1 MWVAEGPIFIQVTVN
16 TEVVLTAGC
25 SRFDARFVLGIDGGH
40 SEASSHRHW
49 ITRGPPDGA
58 AGSCAGIFGVLPP
71 GAGLGGAPP
80 GRPTGAGF
88 LTGGQGPAER
98 RSGLPLVPGALPA
111 RQGVALR
118 SACHPPIDP
127 QILPKSQKK
136 EKNTSKATEPLDK
149 LGRPVEIRARE
160 QARQNQNSY
169 QSRS

>member
-1 MWVAEGPIFIQVTVN
+1 MPPPQNVWVTEGSIFMQVTVLE
-16 TEVVLTAGC
+16 EVALTTSC
-25 SRFDARFVLGIDGGH
+25 SRFVPRFVLATQALSTTATAAGH

-49 ITRGPPDGA
+49 ITRRPPDRA

-71 GAGLGGAPP
+71 GGVRGGAPP

-98 RSGLPLVPGALPA
+98 RSALPVVPGALPD

-127 QILPKSQKK
+127 QILPKSRRFSTAFNPMSQRH
-136 EKNTSKATEPLDK
+136 
-149 LGRPVEIRARE
+149 RPTGP
-160 QARQNQNSY
+160 
-169 QSRS
+169 QSFFLP

>member
-1 MWVAEGPIFIQVTVN
+1 MWVTEGSIFMQVTVLE
-16 TEVVLTAGC
+16 EVALTTSC
-25 SRFDARFVLGIDGGH
+25 SRFVPRFVLATQALSTTATAAGH

-49 ITRGPPDGA
+49 ITRRPPDRA

-71 GAGLGGAPP
+71 GGVRGGAPP

-98 RSGLPLVPGALPA
+98 RSALPVVPGALPD

-127 QILPKSQKK
+127 QILPKSQNIEISGDRVLDLPSDLKGR
-136 EKNTSKATEPLDK
+136 SPSSDKAE
-149 LGRPVEIRARE
+149 
-160 QARQNQNSY
+160 
-169 QSRS
+169 